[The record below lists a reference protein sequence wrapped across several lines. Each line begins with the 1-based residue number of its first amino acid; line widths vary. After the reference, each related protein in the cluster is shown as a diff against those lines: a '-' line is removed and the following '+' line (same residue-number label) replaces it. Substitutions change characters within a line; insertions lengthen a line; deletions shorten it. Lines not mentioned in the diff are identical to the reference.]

1 MPGPTQP
8 WDQSEDPHESTVD
21 LPRPVIAHPAPAI
34 GSAPPPARR
43 ASAPAESTGLARA
56 GSTPRGSL
64 AELRSRLARLPD
76 GHPSSPYDDAGQV
89 RPLPIRLK
97 LLELGLPAPERE
109 PASNV
114 LPSTATAGAEPVIGE
129 FPEPDA
135 PERDVALPQVPA
147 EPHSSVAD
155 SSVADSSVAD
165 GAEPHSAEP
174 DDSRADSAEPAGAEP
189 EGAEPEG
196 AEPEG
201 AEPEGAEPHREAV
214 DDATPAGATSADDA
228 LTGRNVEEV
237 GLTPI
242 DAASDSPPSRAPG
255 ISPNRAADD
264 GRTPFPALSGD
275 GRRPRRP
282 EWGDPYAS
290 YGNGNGP
297 SDLPAEVNL
306 GPWQPGPPRRG
317 SGLEGLSSAGG
328 NGHGRTNGHVSSQ
341 RERGSQPRSDRLD
354 PSLRDAARQDT
365 VQQPAIQPGAR
376 RPDSGSRPDNASR
389 HDSGPRHEPDSGL
402 SRGAHAH
409 ASRLDAPGRA
419 ASDLHALVERMLT
432 SCRAAEGR
440 TALGSYGSS
449 GLTPAIRRVSA
460 HLPFGGLAPGSEA
473 DSLKSPDRLAAKLAR
488 LIARNP
494 GRTVAELAATIS
506 DVRPLRIRFRGRRL
520 RRRHLAGASQA
531 QGAGLR
537 PGDQAQP
544 LGEPRVQGHH
554 SRSGATR
561 LISSPS
567 RCSSTRRRAG
577 RWCSGPTTRTCR
589 SRTRPRR
596 PPSAPGCG
604 PGR

>member
-43 ASAPAESTGLARA
+43 ASAPARVDWARPRR
-56 GSTPRGSL
+56 STPRGSL

-189 EGAEPEG
+189 ERVPSLRDCLT
-196 AEPEG
+196 
-201 AEPEGAEPHREAV
+201 PHKEAV

-290 YGNGNGP
+290 YGYGNGNGP

-317 SGLEGLSSAGG
+317 SGLEGLSCSARRQRPRPNQRTCEQPARARQPATVGPARPEPSRCG
-328 NGHGRTNGHVSSQ
+328 PAGHRCSN
-341 RERGSQPRSDRLD
+341 QPFSRA
-354 PSLRDAARQDT
+354 RDARTAGPVLTTHPVMTAR
-365 VQQPAIQPGAR
+365 
-376 RPDSGSRPDNASR
+376 
-389 HDSGPRHEPDSGL
+389 PRHEPDSGL

-409 ASRLDAPGRA
+409 AQHGLDAPGRA

-432 SCRAAEGR
+432 RLPGRGR
-440 TALGSYGSS
+440 TDRAGQLRQQRPYPGHPASLGASS
-449 GLTPAIRRVSA
+449 VRQ
-460 HLPFGGLAPGSEA
+460 PGSWQRGRQPEIA
-473 DSLKSPDRLAAKLAR
+473 GPARRQACPTDRAQPGPDRR
-488 LIARNP
+488 
-494 GRTVAELAATIS
+494 
-506 DVRPLRIRFRGRRL
+506 
-520 RRRHLAGASQA
+520 
-531 QGAGLR
+531 
-537 PGDQAQP
+537 
-544 LGEPRVQGHH
+544 
-554 SRSGATR
+554 
-561 LISSPS
+561 
-567 RCSSTRRRAG
+567 
-577 RWCSGPTTRTCR
+577 
-589 SRTRPRR
+589 
-596 PPSAPGCG
+596 
-604 PGR
+604 